1 MLADRVHLG
10 QVFAEL
16 FSINVRMN
24 IPVEDAQRN
33 DWRGR
38 ERNIVQLDIPFVK
51 DSHGAKSAEVS
62 KEVVRHR
69 QRHVLVKEVEDEV

>member
-10 QVFAEL
+10 QEFAEL
-16 FSINVRMN
+16 FPVNVRMD
-24 IPVEDAQRN
+24 IPIEDTQRN

-51 DSHGAKSAEVS
+51 NGHGTESAEVS
-62 KEVVRHR
+62 EEIVRHR
-69 QRHVLVKEVEDEV
+69 QCHVLVKEVEDKV